1 MPGQG
6 PQIFILD
13 DDKAFAEDLAEAL
26 AFAGY
31 AATWR
36 DDPRLVCD
44 TELAGANILLLDL
57 ALPTVDGIAMLTR
70 LRHLP
75 RAPRIIFISGSG
87 EELLRAAGVIA
98 RSHGLQVLGA
108 LSKPFAPEDVLALME
123 RPVVPASNPAARCEQ
138 ISAERMLPA
147 LKEAIRTRTLPILY
161 QPLVTA
167 NRLMFVGAEA
177 LLGTD
182 LPGYGPASPQ
192 QMIAAATTDT
202 AVLADLTFLV
212 LAEAADACLRWSANG
227 PTTQVSINLP
237 LEVLQNAGAVE
248 TISRIARQTGLEPRQ
263 MIFELTEDAIYY
275 TSPDALSA
283 ITQLR
288 LAGYGIALDDVAQR
302 QNGLLQLSSLPVT
315 EIKIDLELLRQARQW
330 DKARRIFTSIA
341 ELGNRLGLTVV
352 AEGVESLD
360 DLALARGARV
370 DYIQGYLVSRK
381 RPLPELLAMQTM
393 LGRTCEPWVEP
404 LQGVA

>member
-6 PQIFILD
+6 PHVFILD
-13 DDKAFAEDLAEAL
+13 DDRVFSEDLAEAL
-26 AFAGY
+26 AFAGH
-31 AATWR
+31 TVSWQ
-36 DDPRLVCD
+36 DDPREVSDCVL
-44 TELAGANILLLDL
+44 GAADILLLDL
-57 ALPTVDGIAMLTR
+57 ALPTVDGIAMLSR
-70 LRHLP
+70 LRHLAHP
-75 RAPRIIFISGSG
+75 PRIIFISGSG
-87 EELLRAAGVIA
+87 EELLRTAAVIA
-98 RSHGLQVLGA
+98 RSHGLQVLGTLA
-108 LSKPFAPEDVLALME
+108 KPFAPEDVLALLE
-123 RPVVPASNPAARCEQ
+123 KPQADPARPAACRPPDPG
-138 ISAERMLPA
+138 ERLLPA
-147 LKEAIRTRTLPILY
+147 LKEAIRSRTLPILY

-167 NRLMFVGAEA
+167 NQLMFVGAEA
-177 LLGTD
+177 LLGTE
-182 LPGYGPASPQ
+182 LPGFGPASPV
-192 QMIAAATTDT
+192 QMIAAATTD
-202 AVLADLTFLV
+202 VEILADLTFLV
-212 LAEAADACLRWSANG
+212 LSEAADACLRWSAHG

-237 LEVLQNAGAVE
+237 LEVLRMAGAVE
-248 TISRIARQTGLEPRQ
+248 TISRIARRTGLEPRQ

-275 TSPDALSA
+275 TSPDALAA
-283 ITQLR
+283 IVQLR
-288 LAGYGIALDDVAQR
+288 LAGYGVALDDVAQR

-330 DKARRIFTSIA
+330 DKARRIFSSIA
-341 ELGNRLGLTVV
+341 DLGHRLGLTVV